1 MDNEI
6 QKLYE
11 VLSREGY
18 YTKSIEDFS
27 SQFEDAEYRDKVY
40 GVVSREGL
48 YTKSKDDFEAKYYKK
63 KDSTDSQSVGVQEDT
78 TSESESEAQPIM
90 PVEPPK
96 FIGAVGTDKAPRKK
110 FEVKR
115 GTRTEEEKKEEYEAL
130 FAPVEDLTK
139 SEEERAKIREEK
151 GFKDEELPTGIRG
164 GSEILYDLD
173 LEKNARAQKALTA
186 AQEYENMLEEH
197 RRAER
202 SEQTVG
208 GYGMPYNVQRTP
220 QELADAERQAK
231 IDMGAALGWDADI
244 VEGYSYE
251 ELRNYAE
258 FRKNESEN
266 YLNEYTLEKA
276 IQKEAEDPTKL
287 GFTRTAFWDAFI
299 TTPAKELAIQLADAN
314 GDYKLAEQI
323 QQDINA
329 RKYQTQISLGIDPN
343 DSRGV
348 VETWGESESL
358 SDYALAVTKG
368 YLSVAE
374 STGGLLFTIANPTA
388 GTAYFGGTAYNST
401 YNQFRDRADLSYE
414 EKQSLA
420 LVAGAT
426 EIAVAKVFG
435 GLNNIRRFR
444 RSLGIA
450 DDIGRATT
458 AQQRAAYNN
467 AIEFLEP
474 ISKRTADALKN
485 PVVKGVAKTAYE
497 TASEALEEGAV
508 SIVNQVAAHIV
519 ANDEFDPY
527 EIYDAMVIGGFMGGT
542 MGVRVGRQ
550 ASKAQRL
557 QNSTYSRPLASDME
571 TFETLQKE
579 YAEIKADA
587 RAEKDSER
595 KAKLFDVAKEIKSEI
610 DVLTEKAKE
619 SYDGLSEEEVSA
631 LGQTH
636 KEISKLSREISQE
649 TSEPAKARLKRKL
662 KRAID
667 VKTAIEKGEAKKAIP
682 AEPDFSGVVEQVAT
696 NLEQGVTLDQAV
708 AETTERRV
716 EAEQR
721 VEPTTP
727 KQLLNKRG
735 RYLNRADN
743 MLVEGVVSQDGQT
756 VVIETD
762 EGNIIEI
769 GNIDEIGD
777 TPLQDL
783 GLSAAK
789 DVVSVDADGVFTYN
803 SVAGAAPQGTNMIPS
818 TEGLKSIRRAKDGT
832 IKRVVMKSPDGKE
845 TYNLTGQDAQ
855 DVAYQLYLQQMQTAE
870 GEAKVESE
878 LQKDEEARRIIE
890 AAERAAESSPAVEE
904 APEARADEGA
914 KQDIPKRT
922 RAGRIEGVNIELT
935 EEQTSEL
942 EKVQSVLAEIAPNV
956 SIVIHKD
963 RSSYDKTYAN
973 ASKSKG
979 HYNSNTNT
987 IHILM
992 ESVSNEI
999 DGKILVR
1006 HEAVHPILDA
1016 YLQNSPELTA
1026 QAADSVRRI
1035 LSRMG
1040 KDANAKR
1047 VLDHASQYTDKA
1059 VEDLELVTEFLAVFS
1074 QADNISAAQ
1083 KANPKFLERLRN
1095 LLNNIL
1101 SKIGVI
1107 DYKDKLE
1114 SDKEVLS
1121 FLSRVNFAFE
1131 TGAEFQA
1138 PRQNN
1143 AKNSHTNSIVE
1154 SLSNVSTG
1162 KDPYKGAASPNKGE
1176 APAEVLKQWKA
1187 SGSNFIIA
1195 KDFEHS
1201 LELRRIGF
1209 VEAFERANGS
1219 IVMGTPVSY
1228 ESYDA
1233 STGVSRLSPKTF
1245 ITEASVE
1252 GKTAKQ
1258 VAKTISALGKLAGRS
1273 PKFINRPDLPFSSSM
1288 VLPDRFNELSE
1299 PTIVVNLAF
1308 ANERTGASGY
1318 SYFILETLRNNN
1330 PALINKLFKGLDNTD
1345 KTTAETYST
1354 YLDFLN
1360 TYEGLNPYSTSKIKD
1375 GDKELIAMSR
1385 VFQEILDDAINSVD
1399 PSATANEIQDALS
1412 DIINRSVE
1420 NEGSVVI
1427 SKLPMGDNFLE
1438 AINAAFEANL
1448 NPQPTT
1454 VSEAENQIKTNI
1466 VEKVLSKTANQKETD
1481 LSTVSNAAK
1490 KIAQIAKN
1498 FGGGAYTML
1507 DIFSMGNMTAEAINY
1522 FAKNARSLEVVMSK
1536 DNDFLGEIADA
1547 YNNAFTLR
1555 NEIADNPQKVKRQ
1568 LAKYIDSG
1576 FTTKAGPAMEL
1587 FKSIYESSPKRFQES
1602 VYDGKEID
1610 LTSLSVVVDKM
1621 VNGSIST
1628 IVENITDD
1636 RKKIRSVGDRIVVGD
1651 ALHNILD
1658 GMGQDIS
1665 SFIEGFDST
1674 GEMLDK
1680 VYNKGKALK
1689 EEGKLKQSIENVK
1702 TAKEAYDLAKNVLGK
1717 VDKEGVFTKD
1727 FTTELKEYVK
1737 RVHGDN
1743 IPKGSEYLFGDKAN
1757 VSLQV
1762 EAAPDPN
1769 GYLVVQYQFIVNGKP
1784 DGWVE
1789 YPSNW
1794 KMAYITMPLVFEW
1807 TNSIG
1812 AVLNSK
1818 GVTFK
1823 AVDSV
1828 KHPKIPNELYTKSD
1842 LEKFSKRG
1850 KGDKGVGNY
1859 KRRGLNNNI
1868 ALKVGNINTNRTSRN
1883 VGFYF
1888 KESFDI
1894 DGVTVSNE
1902 GYYTSGD
1909 IALLDIVNL
1918 NKNEIQLNR
1927 LNSVEAGEKIGEILR
1942 AEHPEVLKKIAA
1954 DSKSFRNT
1962 DNVETGVESVNESS
1976 YTLPAAEFIP
1986 NNAPMRST
1994 FNNSEKFITPAA
2006 IRESLSEARV
2016 KGEDVAAANSVDSM
2030 FESSEKYAMEMSKSK
2045 KWNWK
2050 YLTSRKAWVDR
2061 STDLK
2066 KAMSQG
2072 MSRYVES
2079 LFVNKAGATS
2089 YADRLFQ
2096 KARKEIYAKITNTER
2111 ELIDK
2116 LIFLRRV
2123 IDIDST
2129 FEERFKEYTEKAKLE
2144 KLYISSFEAELEKAK
2159 AKKDKTLISEIKED
2173 IKDSKKKLKYFESK
2187 IEQYES
2193 TPLHPSADGVIMNK
2207 ATAESVMRHYRRTL
2221 PAETFALMEERAE
2234 RYFEEYRK
2242 ILQLNYEAG
2251 LIDEETRDRF
2261 INNDYSPRVFLEKM
2275 FSSVDDI
2282 TFQSQGLSTEQI
2294 QAIRSGSD
2302 TGIFTDTEYL
2312 LDLSYRA
2319 LENKKA
2325 KNKLYSQM
2333 YKEAN
2338 KQGFENIADGKFI
2351 KDGNAKKRANGKI
2364 KEDGF
2369 GNYMY
2374 ESADKG
2380 YKHVFFREDGK
2391 LRAFQVAD
2399 EYYAQLTGLRA
2410 SSMSPVLRKSLK
2422 WITGTQIVKATA
2434 TALNPFFAITGTI
2447 RGFREVTRGR
2457 GVYDKYRFLPLM
2469 NAMVFIDFV
2478 KASKD
2483 AVSKNSELVEE
2494 YYAHGGGLS
2503 FMTTQGKPDKL
2514 YKRKRRLGIE
2524 YFQKRGIN
2532 LSPFHALSYAGEK
2545 AELALRLAVYERTK
2559 IQLKESM
2566 PDATDSEI
2574 NSMAAAEARLIAD
2587 FAQGGELSS
2596 DVDLVVPYFN
2606 AAIQGTRA
2614 SYDYARKNPKKFIS
2628 KQVQSY
2634 MLNTALAMFAR
2645 TMLWDD
2651 EEDKDYYENVSPW
2664 IKERYNIIPTGLKN
2678 NLGEPVT
2685 IRIPK
2690 VHQFLMFDALSE
2702 ITAKKL
2708 TYAMKD
2714 KDAPKDD
2721 LNPDG
2726 DAMFLLE
2733 SILASFTAGQF
2744 IPLTDVMRGKN
2755 IFVATGQRLIG
2766 AVPVASAGIAYGGNY
2781 DMFRKKI
2788 ISYDKGEVMPSAEGY
2803 KDAYVH
2809 DIYKFLG
2816 DVTAGMEGG
2825 SISPKRLEV
2834 ATEKIIGSESTL
2846 LTALV
2851 YQMTDKFLT
2860 VKEETEG
2867 VTPEKAQKQFQ
2878 NLFGFGRSF
2887 IYSIPKEKYTV
2898 PKNEDELINMR
2909 AMTSHSK
2916 IKKNLRLIA
2925 GKYTVDEMIKAG
2937 RLPKELETYIEGLDE
2952 PEVVKGYYLKYFR
2965 NISKGN
2971 MVEDDKYFKVKY
2983 AKTPKA
2989 EKDLFL
2995 TYFGRP
3001 EDLTPEELGEISR
3014 NFELIGYKPSDSMK
3028 AYLFETK

>member
-18 YTKSIEDFS
+18 YTKSIEDFT

-40 GVVSREGL
+40 GVVSRDGL

-63 KDSTDSQSVGVQEDT
+63 KDSTDSQSIGGQEDT
-78 TSESESEAQPIM
+78 PSVSESEAQPTTPI
-90 PVEPPK
+90 EPPK
-96 FIGAVGTDKAPRKK
+96 FIGAVGTDKAPRKE
-110 FEVKR
+110 FEVKK

-139 SEEERAKIREEK
+139 SEQERAKIREEK
-151 GFKDEELPTGIRG
+151 GFKEEELPTGIRG
-164 GSEILYDLD
+164 GSVILYDLD

-186 AQEYENMLEEH
+186 AQEYESMLEEQ
-197 RRAER
+197 RRAE
-202 SEQTVG
+202 QGQQAVG
-208 GYGMPYNVQRTP
+208 GFGMPYNVQRTA
-220 QELADAERQAK
+220 QELSDAERQAK
-231 IDMGAALGWDADI
+231 IEMGAALGWDADI
-244 VEGYSYE
+244 AEGYSYE
-251 ELRNYAE
+251 ELRDYAQ

-266 YLNEYTLEKA
+266 YLNEYTLERA
-276 IQKEAEDPTKL
+276 KEEEAKDPTKL

-299 TTPAKELAIQLADAN
+299 ETPIKELAIQLADAN

-348 VETWGESESL
+348 VETWQESESL

-374 STGGLLFTIANPTA
+374 SAGGLMLTIANPTA
-388 GTAYFGGTAYNST
+388 GTAYFGGTSYNST
-401 YNQFRDRADLSYE
+401 YNQFRDRGDLSYE

-420 LVAGAT
+420 LIAGAT

-435 GLNNIRRFR
+435 GLNNVRRFR
-444 RSLGIA
+444 KSLGIA
-450 DDIGRATT
+450 DDIGKATT
-458 AQQRAAYNN
+458 AQQRAAYNK

-474 ISKRTADALKN
+474 ISKRTADVLKK

-497 TASEALEEGAV
+497 TASEAVEEGAV
-508 SIVNQVAAHIV
+508 SIVNQVAAHVI
-519 ANDEFDPY
+519 AKDEFDPY

-542 MGVRVGRQ
+542 MGIRVGRQ
-550 ASKAQRL
+550 AAKAQGL
-557 QNSTYSRPLASDME
+557 QNSVYSRPLASDME
-571 TFETLQKE
+571 AFETLQKE
-579 YAEIKADA
+579 YAEIKKDA
-587 RAEKDSER
+587 RAESDSER
-595 KAKLFDVAKEIKSEI
+595 KKKLFDVAKEIKAEI

-619 SYDGLSEEEVSA
+619 SYDGLSEQEVSA

-636 KEISKLSREISQE
+636 KEISKLSKEINEE
-649 TSEPAKARLKRKL
+649 TSEPAKARLRRKL

-696 NLEQGVTLDQAV
+696 NLEKGVTLEQAV

-735 RYLNRADN
+735 RYLNPADN

-756 VVIETD
+756 LVIETD

-769 GNIDEIGD
+769 GNIEELGD
-777 TPLQDL
+777 TPLQEL
-783 GLSAAK
+783 GLSTAK

-803 SVAGAAPQGTNMIPS
+803 SVAGAAPQGTKMVPS
-818 TEGLKSIRRAKDGT
+818 TEGLKSIRRGKDGT
-832 IKRVVMKSPDGKE
+832 IKRVVMKSPDGE
-845 TYNLTGQDAQ
+845 QTYNLRGQDAQ

-890 AAERAAESSPAVEE
+890 AAERAAEPSPAVEE
-904 APEARADEGA
+904 APEARADEGTE
-914 KQDIPKRT
+914 QDIPKRT
-922 RAGRIEGVNIELT
+922 RAGRIEAVNIELT

-942 EKVQSVLAEIAPNV
+942 KKVQAVLGDIAPNV
-956 SIVIHKD
+956 SIVMHKD
-963 RSSYDKTYAN
+963 RSSYNETYDN
-973 ASKSKG
+973 ASNSKG
-979 HYNSNTNT
+979 HYNPNTNT

-992 ESVSNEI
+992 ESVSSEI

-1016 YLQNSPELTA
+1016 FLQNSPELTA

-1047 VLDHASQYTDKA
+1047 VLDHASQYTDRA

-1121 FLSRVNFAFE
+1121 FLGRVNFAFE

-1138 PRQNN
+1138 PRQDN
-1143 AKNSHTNSIVE
+1143 AKKSKENSIVE
-1154 SLSNVSTG
+1154 SLSNVSSG
-1162 KDPYKGAASPNKGE
+1162 KDPYKGAATPKKGE
-1176 APAEVLKQWKA
+1176 APAEVLKQWKD
-1187 SGSNFIIA
+1187 SGSNFIVA
-1195 KDFEHS
+1195 QDFEHS

-1209 VEAFERANGS
+1209 VEAFERTNGS
-1219 IVMGTPVSY
+1219 IVLGTPVSY
-1228 ESYDA
+1228 EGYDA

-1258 VAKTISALGKLAGRS
+1258 VAKTLSALGKLAGKA

-1330 PALINKLFKGLDNTD
+1330 PTLINKLFKGLDNTD

-1412 DIINRSVE
+1412 DVINRSVE

-1438 AINAAFEANL
+1438 AVNAAFEANL
-1448 NPQPTT
+1448 NPQPTL
-1454 VSEAENQIKTNI
+1454 VNEAEEQIKTNI
-1466 VEKVLSKTANQKETD
+1466 VEKVLSKKANQKETD
-1481 LSTVSNAAK
+1481 LSTISNAAK

-1498 FGGGAYTML
+1498 FGGNAYTML
-1507 DIFSMGNMTAEAINY
+1507 DIFSIGNMTVETINH
-1522 FAKNARSLEVVMSK
+1522 FAKNAKSLEVVMSK
-1536 DNDFLGEIADA
+1536 DYDFLREIADA
-1547 YNNAFTLR
+1547 YNSAFILR

-1576 FTTKAGPAMEL
+1576 FTTKAGPAMKL
-1587 FKSIYESSPKRFQES
+1587 FKSIYELSPKRFQES
-1602 VYDGKEID
+1602 VYDGKEVD
-1610 LTSLSVVVDKM
+1610 LTSISVVIDKM
-1621 VNGSIST
+1621 VNGSVST

-1636 RKKIRSVGDRIVVGD
+1636 RKKIRSVGDRVIISDG
-1651 ALHNILD
+1651 LFNTLD
-1658 GMGQDIS
+1658 GMGRDIS
-1665 SFIEGFDST
+1665 SFIEGFEST
-1674 GEMLDK
+1674 GEILDN
-1680 VYNKGKALK
+1680 VYNEAKALS
-1689 EEGKLKQSIENVK
+1689 EEGKLKQSIEKTK
-1702 TAKEAYDLAKNVLGK
+1702 TAKEAYDLAKNILGK
-1717 VDKEGVFTKD
+1717 TDKEGVFTKN
-1727 FTTELKEYVK
+1727 FTTELKKYVK
-1737 RVHGDN
+1737 RVHGDK
-1743 IPKGSEYLFGDKAN
+1743 IPKGSEYLFADDAN
-1757 VSLQV
+1757 VSLEV
-1762 EAAPDPN
+1762 EAVPDRN
-1769 GYLVVQYQFIVNGKP
+1769 GYMVVQYQFFVNGNP
-1784 DGWVE
+1784 DGYVE

-1823 AVDSV
+1823 AVDSK
-1828 KHPKIPNELYTKSD
+1828 KHPKIPSELYTKSD

-1850 KGDKGVGNY
+1850 SKGVGNY

-1868 ALKVGNINTNRTSRN
+1868 ALREGHINTKRTERN

-1888 KESFDI
+1888 KESFDV
-1894 DGVTVSNE
+1894 DGVTVSSE
-1902 GYYTSGD
+1902 GYYTSRD

-1927 LNSVEAGEKIGEILR
+1927 LNSVEIGEKIGEILKS
-1942 AEHPEVLKKIAA
+1942 EHPDVLKKIVS
-1954 DSKSFRNT
+1954 DSKSFRST
-1962 DNVETGVESVNESS
+1962 ESVETGVEAVNESS

-2006 IRESLSEARV
+2006 IRESLSEAKV

-2030 FESSEKYAMEMSKSK
+2030 WESSEKYAMEMSKSK

-2061 STDLK
+2061 NTELK
-2066 KAMSQG
+2066 KAMAKG
-2072 MSRYVES
+2072 MSRYVEA
-2079 LFVNKAGATS
+2079 LFINKAGATS

-2096 KARKEIYAKITNTER
+2096 KARKEIYNKITNTER

-2116 LIFLRRV
+2116 YIFLRRV

-2129 FEERFKEYTEKAKLE
+2129 FEERFNEYTEKAKLE

-2159 AKKDKTLISEIKED
+2159 AKKDNELVKEIKDD
-2173 IKDSKKKLKYFESK
+2173 IRDSKKKLKYFESK

-2193 TPLHPSADGVIMNK
+2193 TPMHPSADGVIMNK
-2207 ATAESVMRHYRRTL
+2207 ATAESVIRHYRRTL
-2221 PAETFALMEERAE
+2221 PAETFALMEERSE
-2234 RYFEEYRK
+2234 RYFDEYRK

-2294 QAIRSGSD
+2294 QAIRSGSN
-2302 TGIFTDTEYL
+2302 TEIFTDTEYL

-2333 YKEAN
+2333 YKEA
-2338 KQGFENIADGKFI
+2338 KEQGFENIADGQFI
-2351 KDGNAKKRANGKI
+2351 KDGKAKKRANGKI

-2374 ESADKG
+2374 EAADKG

-2410 SSMSPVLRKSLK
+2410 SSMSPVLRKALK

-2469 NAMVFIDFV
+2469 NAMVFMDFV

-2483 AVSKNSELVEE
+2483 AVSNTDLVEE
-2494 YYAHGGGLS
+2494 YYAHGGGMS

-2514 YKRKRRLGIE
+2514 YKRKRKLGIDF
-2524 YFQKRGIN
+2524 FQKRGIE
-2532 LSPFHALSYAGEK
+2532 LSPFKALAFFGEK
-2545 AELALRLAVYERTK
+2545 SELALRLAIYERTK
-2559 IQLKESM
+2559 THLKQEM

-2596 DVDLVVPYFN
+2596 EVDLVIPYFN

-2614 SYDYARKNPKKFIS
+2614 SYDYARKNPKKFIG
-2628 KQVQSY
+2628 KQVQAY

-2678 NLGEPVT
+2678 NLGEPIT

-2708 TYAMKD
+2708 TYGLKD
-2714 KDAPKDD
+2714 KDVPKDD

-2733 SILASFTAGQF
+2733 SILASFPAGQF
-2744 IPLTDVMRGKN
+2744 IPLTDVIKGKN
-2755 IFVATGQRLIG
+2755 IFTATAQRLIG

-2816 DVTAGMEGG
+2816 DITAGLEGS

-2851 YQMTDKFLT
+2851 YQMTDKLLT

-2867 VTPEKAQKQFQ
+2867 ITPEKAQKQFQ

-2937 RLPKELETYIEGLDE
+2937 RLPKELESYIEGLDE
-2952 PEVVKGYYLKYFR
+2952 PQVVKGYYLKYFR

-2995 TYFGRP
+2995 MYFGRP